1 MKDFFSKSGITSTD
15 ANFYANL
22 AQEKIQ
28 NKLKQI
34 ESMSFVNTYVQVVGT
49 NGKLLMS
56 KGVHKYNIDE
66 VIKNITEAN
75 SLCAWLRE
83 AIKYKDQLLKEAE
96 QELNK
101 TYEVPCPEPPVRP
114 TPLTEDDIIAQM
126 DSNEY
131 YKYLALESAAAT
143 YGKIIHPKRPFSIAR
158 QDLLDKVNNPISK
171 EGTGTDT
178 TLYYYEETVNPDEIE
193 DYFEKLQNDY
203 RAFEKELNN
212 MKAIIKDRLAKAN
225 IDLEE
230 EYKKAYAKYHQE
242 YVDWTKAGSDFYC
255 NQKEKVINEKDRISK
270 LKIKIPTDLQDIF
283 NKISK

>member
-1 MKDFFSKSGITSTD
+1 
-15 ANFYANL
+15 
-22 AQEKIQ
+22 
-28 NKLKQI
+28 
-34 ESMSFVNTYVQVVGT
+34 
-49 NGKLLMS
+49 MS

-96 QELNK
+96 QELSK
-101 TYEVPCPEPPVRP
+101 TYEVPCPEPPTRP